1 MTVYRWLLFIAGAFV
16 LLSVAL
22 AHWLS
27 PYFLLF
33 TAFVAV
39 NMIQAAFTGWCP
51 MMWVLRQ
58 LGVREA

>member
-1 MTVYRWLLFIAGAFV
+1 MTVQRWLFLIAGTLV

-22 AHWLS
+22 GHLIS

-39 NMIQAAFTGWCP
+39 NMIQSAFTGWCP
-51 MMWVLRQ
+51 MMWVLRR
-58 LGVREA
+58 LGARET